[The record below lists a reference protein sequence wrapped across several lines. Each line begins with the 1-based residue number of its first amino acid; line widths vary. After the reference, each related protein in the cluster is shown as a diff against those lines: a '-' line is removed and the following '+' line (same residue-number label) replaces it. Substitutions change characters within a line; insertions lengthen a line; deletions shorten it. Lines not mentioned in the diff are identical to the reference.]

1 MTTTT
6 GPGSHGDSGDARA
19 PDPARAR
26 RDLSALRM
34 DRTAPK
40 TRKRARWR
48 AWVIAAVVLVAA
60 FFGARQLPY
69 FRPQVATTSVRVVTP
84 AEASTVLTATGYTY
98 ARSKAAIG
106 AKIIGRVMELAVD
119 EGDTVRAGEIVARL
133 DSRDL
138 EAAVQQAEARLNE
151 ATARAADARRV
162 KAREE
167 QIFQAGASFQQALD
181 EAATQLAIAEAQVQT
196 AQAALDAARAQL
208 AYATIRAPID
218 GVVIERN
225 IEVGEMVAPGGFTS
239 QQSSGAI
246 LRIADPTSLEVEAD
260 INESYIARL
269 TRGQPAIIRID
280 AVPDAEYHGEL
291 RQIVPT
297 ADRQKAV
304 VEVKVTID
312 DRDNRLV
319 PDMSCSVTFV
329 ERDQEPAGTLAKPV
343 VLIPESAVLQSGSA
357 AFVFE
362 VRGNRLRRV
371 PVVLGERRDSDVV
384 VTSGLSGGETI
395 VREGVDG
402 LRDGKA
408 VRTKA

>member
-1 MTTTT
+1 
-6 GPGSHGDSGDARA
+6 
-19 PDPARAR
+19 
-26 RDLSALRM
+26 
-34 DRTAPK
+34 
-40 TRKRARWR
+40 
-48 AWVIAAVVLVAA
+48 
-60 FFGARQLPY
+60 
-69 FRPQVATTSVRVVTP
+69 
-84 AEASTVLTATGYTY
+84 
-98 ARSKAAIG
+98 SKAAIG